1 MRRAADDYSMQL
13 RSRYNFLR
21 IMIVVASIAVITWSS
36 AAGATATP
44 NSDVARSPLSSKGDV
59 LSAGELSKSPAVADS
74 TNLVALQWRG
84 DTSVKIAVEA
94 RSDSGTWHRVA
105 TVGEA
110 DGGADSGSVDSVVAA
125 AKLRDGLL
133 SSEPVSVRNVDE
145 VRVRVL
151 DGDLADARLIA
162 ISETHSAPPVPLGPG
177 LIAGGAAGSFV
188 AIGMVIPRRRLLGG
202 VAVLIVGGAFIGSS
216 LSSPQAAN
224 ALIPNQPAIIS
235 RAAWGADE
243 SLRLASCP
251 DGPNYA
257 QPEFVV
263 VHHTATSNGDTP
275 AQSAATVRSIYTYY
289 VLGRGYCD
297 HGYNFLID
305 RYGQIF
311 EGRFGGASRG
321 VIGAHATNFNSGSVG
336 IALIG
341 DFSNASPPAAMQDAL
356 NRLLVWKMTVNHIDP
371 NIPVATR
378 GAVIDPIIGHRDAG
392 AISGDGTACPGNT
405 GYAILPGLRNFLR
418 ANVPIGVP
426 WSNLE
431 LSQRTPGSV
440 RFAGW
445 ALDPDSPDPVD
456 IHAYV
461 DSDGTRHLADLER
474 PDIGA
479 AFPDNGSEHGFDITL
494 PISPGPHS
502 VCLYAISIGKGR
514 NDIIGCTRTTGSPI
528 GFFEGIGR
536 EPGWIGVS
544 GWSLDPDTRDSI
556 LVDVYVD
563 GRYIHTTGAVVPRAD
578 VAAVF
583 SGYGEPHGFWA
594 RVPVGP
600 GLHTVCLWGISVL
613 ADPPALIGC
622 RVA

>member
-1 MRRAADDYSMQL
+1 MRGLVPRVI
-13 RSRYNFLR
+13 FLS
-21 IMIVVASIAVITWSS
+21 ALLGLIAGCSV
-36 AAGATATP
+36 AGASSSP
-44 NSDVARSPLSSKGDV
+44 SSELNRSPLVSSGDV
-59 LSAGELSKSPAVADS
+59 LSAGETSKSPSVPDS
-74 TNLVALQWRG
+74 TNLVAFQWRG
-84 DTSVKIAVEA
+84 DTSAVIAVEA
-94 RSDSGTWHRVA
+94 RSDSGAWRRVA

-110 DGGADSGSVDSVVAA
+110 DGGADAGSADAVSASA
-125 AKLRDGLL
+125 RLRDGLL
-133 SSEPVSVRNVDE
+133 SSEPVSVRAVDE
-145 VRVRVL
+145 VRVQAVK
-151 DGDLADARLIA
+151 GNLADLQLIA
-162 ISETHSAPPVPLGPG
+162 VSTGSVNPPLPIGPG
-177 LIAGGAAGSFV
+177 LIAGGAAGSFA
-188 AIGMVIPRRRLLGG
+188 AIGMVIPRRRLGG
-202 VAVLIVGGAFIGSS
+202 VVAVVIIGGAFIGSS
-216 LSSPQAAN
+216 LSSPQAAD

-243 SLRLASCP
+243 SLRLTSCP
-251 DGPNYA
+251 AGPDYA

-275 AQSAATVRSIYTYY
+275 SQSAATVRSIYTYY
-289 VLGRGYCD
+289 VQGRGYCD

-311 EGRFGGASRG
+311 EGRFGGVNRG

-356 NRLLVWKMTVNHIDP
+356 RRLLVWKMTVNRIDP
-371 NIPVATR
+371 NAPVETR

-392 AISGDGTACPGNT
+392 AISGDGTACPGNA
-405 GYAILPGLRNFLR
+405 GYAILPGLRSFLR

-431 LSQRTPGSV
+431 LIRQTPGSV

-445 ALDPDSPDPVD
+445 ALDPDSPDPID

-474 PDIGA
+474 PDIGS
-479 AFPDNGSEHGFDITL
+479 AFPDDGSAHGFDITL
-494 PISPGPHS
+494 PISPGSHS
-502 VCLYAISIGKGR
+502 ICLYAISIGKGR
-514 NDIIGCTRTTGSPI
+514 NDIIGCARTTGSPI

-563 GRYIHTTGAVVPRAD
+563 GRYIHTTGAVTPRAD
-578 VAAVF
+578 VATVF
-583 SGYGEPHGFWA
+583 SGYGEQHGFWA

-613 ADPPALIGC
+613 ADPPALLGC

>member
-1 MRRAADDYSMQL
+1 MRRAADDCLMQSRL
-13 RSRYNFLR
+13 RSRFAP
-21 IMIVVASIAVITWSS
+21 IIIVAALLGAIAWSS
-36 AAGATATP
+36 AAGAGVAN
-44 NSDVARSPLSSKGDV
+44 NSELNRSSLVSTGDALTV
-59 LSAGELSKSPAVADS
+59 GETSKSPSVPDS
-74 TNLVALQWRG
+74 TNLIALQWRG
-84 DTSVKIAVEA
+84 DASPVIAVEA
-94 RSDSGTWHRVA
+94 RSDSGTWRRVA

-110 DGGADSGSVDSVVAA
+110 DGGADRGSADAVAA
-125 AKLRDGLL
+125 STKLRDGLL
-133 SSEPVSVRNVDE
+133 ASEPVSVREVDE
-145 VRVRVL
+145 IRVRAVK
-151 DGDLADARLIA
+151 GTLADLQLIA
-162 ISETHSAPPVPLGPG
+162 ISTQTVRAPLPIGSG

-188 AIGMVIPRRRLLGG
+188 AIGMLIPRRRLVGA
-202 VAVLIVGGAFIGSS
+202 VAVLIVGGASIGLS
-216 LSSPQAAN
+216 LSSPQVAN

-251 DGPNYA
+251 EGPNYA

-263 VHHTATSNGDTP
+263 VHHTATSNADSP
-275 AQSAATVRSIYTYY
+275 SQSAATVRSIYAYY

-311 EGRFGGASRG
+311 EGRFGGVSRG
-321 VIGAHATNFNSGSVG
+321 VIGAHATDFNSGSVG

-341 DFSNASPPAAMQDAL
+341 DFSNTAPPAAMQDAL

-371 NIPVATR
+371 NVPVATR

-392 AISGDGTACPGNT
+392 AISGDGTACPGNA
-405 GYAILPGLRNFLR
+405 GYAILPALRNFLR
-418 ANVPIGVP
+418 ASVPIGVP

-431 LSQRTPGSV
+431 LIQQTPGAV

-445 ALDPDSPDPVD
+445 ALDPESPDPID

-461 DSDGTRHLADLER
+461 DSDGTRHSADLVR

-479 AFPDNGSEHGFDITL
+479 AFPDSGAAHGFDITL
-494 PISPGPHS
+494 PISPGYHS
-502 VCLYAISIGKGR
+502 ICLYAISVGKGR

-563 GRYIHTTGAVVPRAD
+563 GRYIHTTGAVVPRPD

-583 SGYGEPHGFWA
+583 SGYGEQHGFWA